1 MDSGAVKNKEEGS
14 SKRTAELLE
23 SDIPKKQKLD
33 ENVEAKVD
41 DSAKLK
47 RCIEIVH
54 KDEDDVTINATP
66 LSSKSPTII
75 DYMIHKEGKK
85 NYFKITR
92 ADEKMYPLTR
102 NTLNQIWNDVRLQVD
117 FEVKMAYDLLKL
129 IRRHIREGYVA
140 QLDMSTAYHPETD
153 RQSERTIQTL
163 EDML

>member
-1 MDSGAVKNKEEGS
+1 EKGHGFVWGSGWGVAMDSGAVKNKEEGS

-41 DSAKLK
+41 DSAAKLK

-92 ADEKMYPLTR
+92 ADGNFKLYLTFGKMFKNFNR
-102 NTLNQIWNDVRLQVD
+102 
-117 FEVKMAYDLLKL
+117 EDL
-129 IRRHIREGYVA
+129 
-140 QLDMSTAYHPETD
+140 
-153 RQSERTIQTL
+153 
-163 EDML
+163 